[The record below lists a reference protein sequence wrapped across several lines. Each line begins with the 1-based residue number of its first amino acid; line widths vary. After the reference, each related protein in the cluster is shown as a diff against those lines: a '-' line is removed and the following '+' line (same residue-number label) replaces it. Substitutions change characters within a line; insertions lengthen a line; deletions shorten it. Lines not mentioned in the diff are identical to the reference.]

1 MSKVINENSKLNLEE
16 IEAAYLN
23 LEVKITKLWNKE
35 VGSKVELGETIWK
48 VETTRNNYD
57 GGDMEMEVEKYNAF
71 IKSLPFESSSYKKYM
86 NIGKNKSFLL
96 EDIGKDNLPNDY
108 NILYTIT
115 SDKVMNNPS
124 AKAEIIKNL
133 KPTSSRDDVSKMISP
148 PKEGEDDDNTIVTDC
163 VLAKISVNSKSFDKE
178 SFNALIAKINNLE
191 VKGADIKVEISSANI
206 TKINKNIADKY
217 MSA

>member
-1 MSKVINENSKLNLEE
+1 MKLHIL
-16 IEAAYLN
+16 IL
-23 LEVKITKLWNKE
+23 KLRNKE

-86 NIGKNKSFLL
+86 SIGKNKSFLL
-96 EDIGKDNLPNDY
+96 EEIGKAKLPNDY

-115 SDKVMNNPS
+115 SDIVMNNPA
-124 AKAEIIKNL
+124 AKVAIIENL

-148 PKEGEDDDNTIVTDC
+148 SKDSDDDDNGLYTDC

-178 SFNALIAKINNLE
+178 SFKALIAKINNLE
-191 VKGADIKVEISSANI
+191 VNGIDIKVEISSTNI